1 MNLPGKSLML
11 ISLVSVVGVVSYSLS
26 CLIPDQSNAMS
37 PHNGSLITPLPPIS
51 AGKTPHK
58 PVSNLP
64 SDHLDTIEDMLT
76 AGKEKYGNDS
86 STDPTTTTEATDDSE
101 KEVDLNSA
109 STDVS
114 TPTMTTKAPYE
125 KPADPMV
132 LSEKIRTDLWS
143 NHWSLDRVKYWV
155 GKGLNVN
162 AKTEDD
168 QTLLMYAITR
178 ASIKICEYLIKEKKA
193 NVNAQFN
200 NNITTL
206 MILVSAN
213 LDDPQEQEEK
223 VNLLINNGADICIK
237 TEEGEDVR
245 SMTRESKI
253 NDKLKSAIIAK
264 LDEVEKDKPCQED
277 ITH

>member
-1 MNLPGKSLML
+1 
-11 ISLVSVVGVVSYSLS
+11 
-26 CLIPDQSNAMS
+26 
-37 PHNGSLITPLPPIS
+37 
-51 AGKTPHK
+51 
-58 PVSNLP
+58 
-64 SDHLDTIEDMLT
+64 
-76 AGKEKYGNDS
+76 
-86 STDPTTTTEATDDSE
+86 
-101 KEVDLNSA
+101 
-109 STDVS
+109 
-114 TPTMTTKAPYE
+114 
-125 KPADPMV
+125 ADPMV